1 MVNRTYIQQGGG
13 TTVRATAQGAQSIE
27 VEVSASPSYGQGYGG
42 GYGRVY
48 DPMQFAQRTFFTWAC
63 IGLAVTAAGVATG
76 HHLVCLFAIPAV
88 FICLRASYDVFR
100 WRNGGVWGL
109 SAFGIWLLSP
119 SDWWPVKAG
128 DDGQEPSPPMPR
140 NVNNR
145 APMAYYARRGA
156 DKVRN
161 VWFRVQQIP
170 RRAYC
175 AAFGTVQ
182 PAPVGTLRL
191 SFEPPVR
198 HSYRLRPGR
207 KG

>member
-128 DDGQEPSPPMPR
+128 DDGQEPSAQCQQPCADGLLRPPG
-140 NVNNR
+140 
-145 APMAYYARRGA
+145 RRQGPQCLVPGPT
-156 DKVRN
+156 D
-161 VWFRVQQIP
+161 P
-170 RRAYC
+170 
-175 AAFGTVQ
+175 AAGL
-182 PAPVGTLRL
+182 LRG
-191 SFEPPVR
+191 VR
-198 HSYRLRPGR
+198 HRATRTSRNPAVELRAAGETQLPPAA
-207 KG
+207 